1 MSIIPAPPWE
11 LLGGLLAG
19 LAALLTA
26 LFGGIKVLAEIR
38 DLRDQADKTARDT
51 AEVLSQQYTNG
62 GSSLRDDIK
71 RVLSISKRNSELI
84 EGIQAAQRRHDAE
97 LGQLSRRTTAIG
109 ERITMDS
116 ARTISQLDDLSERV
130 RHIEGVEPR
139 QSA

>member
-1 MSIIPAPPWE
+1 MVPAPPWE

-26 LFGGIKVLAEIR
+26 LLGGIKMLAEIR
-38 DLRDQADKTARDT
+38 ELRQRADQTARDT

-71 RVLSISKRNSELI
+71 RVLALSQKNAEAIVVVQEGQKRQE
-84 EGIQAAQRRHDAE
+84 AE
-97 LGQLSRRTTAIG
+97 LAQLSRRTTAIG
-109 ERITMDS
+109 ERITMDTT
-116 ARTISQLDDLSERV
+116 RTAGQLADLSDRV
-130 RHIEGVEPR
+130 RRIESINPG

>member
-1 MSIIPAPPWE
+1 MITVPAPPWE

-19 LAALLTA
+19 AAALLTA
-26 LFGGIKVLAEIR
+26 LFGGMKVLAEIR
-38 DLRDQADKTARDT
+38 DLRQQADKTARDT

-71 RVLSISKRNSELI
+71 RVLAISKHNSELI
-84 EGIQAAQRRHDAE
+84 EGIQVAQNRHDAE

-109 ERITMDS
+109 ERITMDA
-116 ARTISQLDDLSERV
+116 ARTSSQLEDLSERV
-130 RHIEGVEPR
+130 RHIEGMEPR

>member
-1 MSIIPAPPWE
+1 MIMVPAPPWE

-19 LAALLTA
+19 VAALLTA
-26 LFGGIKVLAEIR
+26 LFGGMKVLSEVR
-38 DLRDQADKTARDT
+38 ELRRRADKTARDT

-71 RVLSISKRNSELI
+71 RVLAISRGNSEAI
-84 EGIQAAQRRHDAE
+84 VAIQEAQKRHDAE

-116 ARTISQLDDLSERV
+116 ARTSAQLDDLSDRV
-130 RHIEGVEPR
+130 RQMEIWDPR
-139 QSA
+139 RSA

>member
-1 MSIIPAPPWE
+1 MITIPAPPWE

-26 LFGGIKVLAEIR
+26 LFGGMKVLAEIR
-38 DLRDQADKTARDT
+38 DLRQQADKTARDT

-71 RVLSISKRNSELI
+71 RVLAVSRHNSELI
-84 EGIQAAQRRHDAE
+84 EGIQVAQRRHDAE

-116 ARTISQLDDLSERV
+116 ARTMSQLDSLSDRI
-130 RHIEGVEPR
+130 RNIEGVEPR

>member
-1 MSIIPAPPWE
+1 MITIPAPPWE

-19 LAALLTA
+19 VAALLTA
-26 LFGGIKVLAEIR
+26 FFGGVKVLAEIR

-84 EGIQAAQRRHDAE
+84 EGIQAAQSRHDAE

-116 ARTISQLDDLSERV
+116 ARTMSQLDDLSERV